1 MAKIVSRKLDPI
13 SKLEIVY
20 FEDKFGAKS
29 QVQHPISRT
38 QTERAADEAEHL
50 SLIEG
55 NEAAFEALVADRGG
69 Q

>member
-1 MAKIVSRKLDPI
+1 MAKIINRVLDPI

-20 FEDKFGAKS
+20 FEDSYGANS

-38 QTERAADEAEHL
+38 RLERDADEASHMALLEA
-50 SLIEG
+50 
-55 NEAAFEALVADRGG
+55 NEAAFAALEAG